1 MIELSKIEIEN
12 RIAELDKLLKD
23 QRDSI
28 LAEASSVLDSDI
40 SVHMFHG
47 IIGSKNNLFANVATH
62 QYTSV
67 EAFQAI
73 WAEKMLQYYEPYR
86 KYWHKEEELPRILRL
101 YNNEIIRNY
110 ILLFQERN
118 FYRWY
123 NERIRRKP
131 NEPLTA
137 LWFGDKLVFGLY
149 VALVFESDET
159 YRFKVRQVRKVTYE
173 YWTIGNVLGVGG
185 FVNAENGKLYVIKS
199 VDDILNFYEHI
210 VYSSSSSPYEKAI
223 YTRYID
229 YLKESDDVTAEP
241 FLIPEL
247 RYAGRDREH
256 KYRLDFAICN
266 PYTFEFIGFELSPA
280 STHMA
285 IAKMKDKTQTKVN
298 EELSQK
304 WEKECDKRNEYFN
317 QYGITTIT
325 FTDSDLQDMD
335 ACFEKMKYY
344 LQKRVYTP
352 QPLQTSINKINT
364 YLEENLNA

>member
-1 MIELSKIEIEN
+1 M
-12 RIAELDKLLKD
+12 
-23 QRDSI
+23 
-28 LAEASSVLDSDI
+28 
-40 SVHMFHG
+40 
-47 IIGSKNNLFANVATH
+47 
-62 QYTSV
+62 
-67 EAFQAI
+67 
-73 WAEKMLQYYEPYR
+73 
-86 KYWHKEEELPRILRL
+86 
-101 YNNEIIRNY
+101 
-110 ILLFQERN
+110 
-118 FYRWY
+118 
-123 NERIRRKP
+123 
-131 NEPLTA
+131 
-137 LWFGDKLVFGLY
+137 
-149 VALVFESDET
+149 
-159 YRFKVRQVRKVTYE
+159 
-173 YWTIGNVLGVGG
+173 
-185 FVNAENGKLYVIKS
+185 
-199 VDDILNFYEHI
+199 
-210 VYSSSSSPYEKAI
+210 
-223 YTRYID
+223 D

-325 FTDSDLQDMD
+325 FADSDLQDMD